1 MTIHSHPHYYSH
13 ILSQR
18 SSPSPSNSPS
28 SVKRPSL
35 SIDDDVPF
43 AYDFP
48 HYTYVPS
55 PSPVAPLS
63 APSNDDALSSLA
75 SSSTSTSTGTGSDSK
90 PVSTLATSSAA
101 SPSRN
106 RGRSQDRDLLSGPSS
121 QDAQPICS
129 PSPTAPPPAS
139 ARFFHNSSC
148 SSSSSTAPIYYPS
161 SSSSAFTSNA
171 CPVRA
176 RGPSFASTTSYTSA
190 STATSSTSS
199 ASSSGAPATPPRTS
213 HPLAYVSSPTTSRV
227 LRPYWERSHPLGA
240 PDEDGCR
247 LDEEAEDQLRERE
260 KELRMDGPPVIAD
273 HDEEEVDD
281 STDEEY
287 EYDARRNSSASGD
300 LSKYTNYLSPAS
312 ASTIIRKPH
321 LQSGRPRSIRR
332 SPFADDDPAQPYN
345 YSHVYLDDDVQPMT
359 ARRFSGSAS
368 GSGSIT
374 TTTATPRR
382 RKMTDSPRS
391 VARSAS
397 LSHGQ
402 GRASPRRVNSPMMM
416 NSLSGASSRPQSPAL
431 SIHSHLQS
439 AAHSPAHS
447 SSPLN
452 VNASANSPSP
462 AHTGLPLRDASH
474 TPHTLGLPEPSP
486 EVDASPLRT
495 ALLLNPDPDLSLART
510 HSGQSERR
518 FSGGRGPGSGSGLGG
533 GGGSGLGYGGGLGLH
548 GMGGGA
554 GALNASLARRRA
566 EWTAFEGD
574 EYSVSGY
581 DARSS
586 RPQKP
591 LAEEEE
597 DAVNLASRR
606 SSRYGF
612 GYGYGY
618 GYGGSNLDV
627 DDDDDDG
634 GGDEEDEEEGRRA
647 NVDLSSPRPSFSSTS
662 RPHPYARVSSPLAS
676 EKRSGVGVSV
686 GVSDGGRRSSSQPR
700 GGISYTYAYGFR
712 GERSRSD
719 SRDEDLISER
729 PSSSQLSTRISAV
742 GNPKSESESES
753 KSKSKSDSNDD
764 NDKEKV
770 EGSAKGEGGGDGVP
784 TCFAFKW
791 GLRARWA
798 ALKLRVRL
806 GAFRARRRVG
816 LV

>member
-1 MTIHSHPHYYSH
+1 MSIHSHSHSHPHNSH
-13 ILSQR
+13 FLSQR
-18 SSPSPSNSPS
+18 SPSHSPS
-28 SVKRPSL
+28 SAKRRSL
-35 SIDDDVPF
+35 SIDDDIPF

-48 HYTYVPS
+48 HYTYIPS
-55 PSPVAPLS
+55 PSPITQ
-63 APSNDDALSSLA
+63 SNDALSSPLA
-75 SSSTSTSTGTGSDSK
+75 SSSTSTASK
-90 PVSTLATSSAA
+90 HVSKSTLDTGA
-101 SPSRN
+101 SQSRN
-106 RGRSQDRDLLSGPSS
+106 RGRSHDRDPLSGSPT
-121 QDAQPICS
+121 QEAQPICS
-129 PSPTAPPPAS
+129 PSPAAPPPAS
-139 ARFFHNSSC
+139 ARFFYTGN
-148 SSSSSTAPIYYPS
+148 SSSTAPIYA
-161 SSSSAFTSNA
+161 SAFTSNA
-171 CPVRA
+171 CANRA

-240 PDEDGCR
+240 GDEDECR

-260 KELRMDGPPVIAD
+260 KELRMGGPPVIAD
-273 HDEEEVDD
+273 HDEDEVDD

-287 EYDARRNSSASGD
+287 EYDVRRNSSASAD

-345 YSHVYLDDDVQPMT
+345 YSHIYLDDDVPPVT
-359 ARRFSGSAS
+359 TRRFSGSAA

-374 TTTATPRR
+374 TATARR

-391 VARSAS
+391 IARSAS

-402 GRASPRRVNSPMMM
+402 GRASPRRVNSPIMMS
-416 NSLSGASSRPQSPAL
+416 SLSGASSRPQSPAL
-431 SIHSHLQS
+431 SVHSHLQSS

-447 SSPLN
+447 NTPLN
-452 VNASANSPSP
+452 ANSPSSP
-462 AHTGLPLRDASH
+462 AHTGLPFVCFGFNSQFYSQMIAAGLPLRDTSH
-474 TPHTLGLPEPSP
+474 TPSLSLPEPSP

-495 ALLLNPDPDLSLART
+495 ALLLNPNPDLALART

-518 FSGGRGPGSGSGLGG
+518 FSGGRGSGSGSVL

-554 GALNASLARRRA
+554 GSLNAALARRRA

-618 GYGGSNLDV
+618 GYGGSNLDI
-627 DDDDDDG
+627 DDDDG
-634 GGDEEDEEEGRRA
+634 GDEDEEEEESRA

-662 RPHPYARVSSPLAS
+662 RPHPYARISSPLTS
-676 EKRSGVGVSV
+676 EKRSGVG
-686 GVSDGGRRSSSQPR
+686 DGRHSSSQPC

-712 GERSRSD
+712 GSRSRSD

-742 GNPKSESESES
+742 GISQS
-753 KSKSKSDSNDD
+753 KSKSKSSAND
-764 NDKEKV
+764 NDKEKA
-770 EGSAKGEGGGDGVP
+770 EGSAEGGGGDGVP

-791 GLRARWA
+791 SLRAHWA

>member
-1 MTIHSHPHYYSH
+1 MHSHNHYSH
-13 ILSQR
+13 
-18 SSPSPSNSPS
+18 SPS
-28 SVKRPSL
+28 STKRRSL
-35 SIDDDVPF
+35 SIDDDIPF

-48 HYTYVPS
+48 QYTYLPS

-63 APSNDDALSSLA
+63 APSIDALA
-75 SSSTSTSTGTGSDSK
+75 SSTRG
-90 PVSTLATSSAA
+90 TLAAASAGTSPSP

-106 RGRSQDRDLLSGPSS
+106 RGRSQDRDPRSGSS
-121 QDAQPICS
+121 SRDAQPLCS
-129 PSPTAPPPAS
+129 PSPAAPPPTS
-139 ARFFHNSSC
+139 GRFFHNSN
-148 SSSSSTAPIYYPS
+148 SSSSTAPIYYPS
-161 SSSSAFTSNA
+161 SSMPTSNPCA
-171 CPVRA
+171 NRA
-176 RGPSFASTTSYTSA
+176 RGPSFASTTSHTSA

-240 PDEDGCR
+240 GDDDECR

-260 KELRMDGPPVIAD
+260 KELRRDGSPVIAD
-273 HDEEEVDD
+273 HDEEEVED

-312 ASTIIRKPH
+312 ASTIIRKSH

-345 YSHVYLDDDVQPMT
+345 YSHVYLDDDVPPVT

-368 GSGSIT
+368 GSGSVA
-374 TTTATPRR
+374 TATARR

-402 GRASPRRVNSPMMM
+402 GRASPRRVNSPIMM
-416 NSLSGASSRPQSPAL
+416 NSLSGFGSSQSHGSPAL
-431 SIHSHLQS
+431 SVHSHLQS

-452 VNASANSPSP
+452 LNSPSP
-462 AHTGLPLRDASH
+462 AYTGLPLRDTSH
-474 TPHTLGLPEPSP
+474 TPALSLPEPSP

-495 ALLLNPDPDLSLART
+495 ALLLNPDPDLALART

-518 FSGGRGPGSGSGLGG
+518 FSGGRGSSGSGLGSG
-533 GGGSGLGYGGGLGLH
+533 STSGLGYGGGLGLH
-548 GMGGGA
+548 GMGSGA
-554 GALNASLARRRA
+554 GALNAALARRRA

-581 DARSS
+581 DARS
-586 RPQKP
+586 RLQEP
-591 LAEEEE
+591 LAEEVEEE
-597 DAVNLASRR
+597 DAVAVDLASRR

-627 DDDDDDG
+627 DDDDD
-634 GGDEEDEEEGRRA
+634 GDEEDEEDERRA
-647 NVDLSSPRPSFSSTS
+647 NVDLSSPRPSFSSFS
-662 RPHPYARVSSPLAS
+662 HPHPYARVSSPLAS
-676 EKRSGVGVSV
+676 EKRSGL
-686 GVSDGGRRSSSQPR
+686 SSSQPC

-712 GERSRSD
+712 GERERAHSD

-729 PSSSQLSTRISAV
+729 PSSSHLSTRISAV
-742 GNPKSESESES
+742 GNTKPKS
-753 KSKSKSDSNDD
+753 NA

-770 EGSAKGEGGGDGVP
+770 EGSAEHGGEADDLLP

-791 GLRARWA
+791 SLRARWA

-806 GAFRARRRVG
+806 SAFRARRRVG